1 MITSIPMSLQQ
12 WNGYTKV
19 TTIAKKDVQVLQCF
33 PCVIPSILVIDQSW
47 RCLLYLFLPSLEPLL
62 SVNLETR
69 FLLKGEDHNTLC
81 YEVLKPFIKV
91 LIKDY
96 QVVNTLLGKPSQ
108 SSNDFNFDLDVN
120 PRILFY
126 EPKPLGWKFIGK
138 IDVIKVL
145 HAKFHQILMFPSL

>member
-1 MITSIPMSLQQ
+1 MLSLCHPIYL
-12 WNGYTKV
+12 GHRSVVKV
-19 TTIAKKDVQVLQCF
+19 FIVSVPTFFRA
-33 PCVIPSILVIDQSW
+33 S
-47 RCLLYLFLPSLEPLL
+47 LL

-108 SSNDFNFDLDVN
+108 SLNDFNFDLDVN

-126 EPKPLGWKFIGK
+126 EPKPFG
-138 IDVIKVL
+138 
-145 HAKFHQILMFPSL
+145 